1 MTAQNKAIYMLDA
14 DLMRNSEYT
23 GTPFT
28 DSEGSGTYAAPRLG
42 CNKAGSNAPF
52 IGVAT
57 GLNNPSFGLAT
68 ADTAAHRGQHI
79 GQTPDATTTLK
90 VQLGHAS
97 ADVNNTLAYVVVDV
111 GGAAADAEADAATG
125 ALNRTGAAVV
135 QDDEIWGEIPVA

>member
-1 MTAQNKAIYMLDA
+1 MTAQNNAIYLLDA

-28 DSEGSGTYAAPRLG
+28 DTESASYDARLG
-42 CNKAGSNAPF
+42 CNKAGSNAPY

-79 GQTPDATTTLK
+79 GQTADATTTFK
-90 VQLGHAS
+90 NQEG
-97 ADVNNTLAYVVVDV
+97 ADVNNTLAYVVVDL
-111 GGAAADAEADAATG
+111 GGAADDAVADAATG
-125 ALNRTGAAVV
+125 AVNRTGAATV
-135 QDDEIWGEIPVA
+135 QDDEIWGVIPVA

>member
-1 MTAQNKAIYMLDA
+1 MTAKNKAIYMLDA
-14 DLMRNSEYT
+14 DLTRNAEYS

-28 DSEGSGTYAAPRLG
+28 DSEGAGTYASPRLG

-57 GLNNPSFGLAT
+57 GVNNPSFGLST

-79 GQTPDATTTLK
+79 GSVPDATTTFK
-90 VQLGHAS
+90 VVLGDGS

-111 GGAAADAEADAATG
+111 GGAAADAIADVATG
-125 ALNRTGAAVV
+125 ALNRTGASVA